1 MRSRLDPWR
10 FRTPRLTLRLNIECR
25 AAFSTSNS
33 KARRSRHRE
42 KLQTHAAAQCPHT
55 TGSGVRERIGSYA
68 LMDLESIRRLLGGVI
83 GRGLSESRARP
94 SLSLSFGMF
103 YCQESPAQSLTLAV
117 IVHNQH
123 ASVLRLHSRTQI
135 HFTDAHQDSLES
147 PLEELVHTSR
157 A

>member
-1 MRSRLDPWR
+1 MPLRSVRIQL
-10 FRTPRLTLRLNIECR
+10 
-25 AAFSTSNS
+25 
-33 KARRSRHRE
+33 
-42 KLQTHAAAQCPHT
+42 
-55 TGSGVRERIGSYA
+55 GVGLGKGLEA
-68 LMDLESIRRLLGGVI
+68 MPDLMDLERIRRLLGGVI

-135 HFTDAHQDSLES
+135 HFTDAHQDSSGS